1 LIFEVRG
8 LPKSKEYQDARW
20 NKSMP
25 EYRGAQVGVVIHCE
39 NGYMVI
45 PSYDSAKAFD
55 KNGREIKAWK
65 QSADHYAN
73 FVAAV
78 RSRRSSDLNA
88 EILEGHLSSALCH
101 TGNISYLLGKKLT
114 PEAIRERLQDNTDA
128 AESFSRLSEH
138 LIANGINLEA
148 QPLVLGETLR
158 MDVKTEKFIRNDR
171 ANQMLT
177 REYRKGFEVPSRV

>member
-1 LIFEVRG
+1 
-8 LPKSKEYQDARW
+8 
-20 NKSMP
+20 
-25 EYRGAQVGVVIHCE
+25 
-39 NGYMVI
+39 
-45 PSYDSAKAFD
+45 
-55 KNGREIKAWK
+55 
-65 QSADHYAN
+65 
-73 FVAAV
+73 
-78 RSRRSSDLNA
+78 LNA

-101 TGNISYLLGKKLT
+101 TGNISYQLGKKLT
-114 PEAIRERLQDNTDA
+114 PEAIRERLQDSPDA

-158 MDVKTEKFIRNDR
+158 MDVKTEKFIRNER

>member
-1 LIFEVRG
+1 
-8 LPKSKEYQDARW
+8 
-20 NKSMP
+20 
-25 EYRGAQVGVVIHCE
+25 
-39 NGYMVI
+39 
-45 PSYDSAKAFD
+45 
-55 KNGREIKAWK
+55 
-65 QSADHYAN
+65 
-73 FVAAV
+73 
-78 RSRRSSDLNA
+78 
-88 EILEGHLSSALCH
+88 LSSALCH

>member
-1 LIFEVRG
+1 
-8 LPKSKEYQDARW
+8 
-20 NKSMP
+20 
-25 EYRGAQVGVVIHCE
+25 
-39 NGYMVI
+39 MVI

-101 TGNISYLLGKKLT
+101 TGNISYQLGKKLT
-114 PEAIRERLQDNTDA
+114 PEAIRERLQDSPDA

-158 MDVKTEKFIRNDR
+158 MDVKTEKFIRNER
-171 ANQMLT
+171 ANQLLT
-177 REYRKGFEVPSRV
+177 REYRKGFEVPDTV